1 MNGGNQPNHINGG
14 SDWNTLP
21 NELVY
26 EIFSYLPLKDL
37 GRVAQVCRQ
46 WYTVAQFPGLW
57 QSVEFILS
65 HSNKSCN
72 QQTSTGL
79 INHILTRHAKDLK
92 FVVFKTDSSVESA
105 KTACQILSKLVNCS
119 LKTLSLI
126 SSARPVFLDVDPESF
141 ISALTVVLDHSQALS
156 SLVVDH
162 TLIDDPSLHAL
173 AASNNSRTLQLLKM
187 KSCPKV
193 SPGGI
198 LALADH
204 CRYLRELSLSY
215 TLLSDN
221 LLMALSSEKHAKLDY
236 LRIDVYS
243 EREMLQAITPRC
255 WVALAEHSP
264 KMNLVMY
271 FFLAPEDS
279 FPEDIFSSFV
289 PVTHLYLSDYTSK
302 RLLHHI
308 GENCP
313 KLKELVFGSCGC
325 SAVDKELCN
334 IARNCG
340 NLSSVGLSQ
349 CEISCT
355 AFIEFV
361 GICGQRL
368 KELFVEEE
376 CLVEDVRHD
385 LQSTCV
391 KVSEILGRDWNPE
404 WTPNW

>member
-1 MNGGNQPNHINGG
+1 MNGRNQLDQNGG
-14 SDWNTLP
+14 SYWSTLP

-26 EIFSYLPLKDL
+26 EIFSYLPLVDL
-37 GRVAQVCRQ
+37 GRVAQVCQQ
-46 WYTVAQFPGLW
+46 WYTVAQSPGLW
-57 QSVEFILS
+57 QSVEFKLS
-65 HSNKSCN
+65 HSNKSSN
-72 QQTSTGL
+72 QHTSAGL
-79 INHILTRHAKDLK
+79 INHILTRHAQDLK

-105 KTACQILSKLVNCS
+105 KMACHILSKLVNCS

-156 SLVVDH
+156 SLTLDY

-173 AASNNSRTLQLLKM
+173 ATSNNSRTLQLLKM

-204 CRYLRELSLSY
+204 CRHLRELSLSY

-221 LLMALSSEKHAKLDY
+221 LLMALSSEKHTKLEY

-243 EREMLQAITPRC
+243 EREILQVITPQC

-271 FFLAPEDS
+271 FFLTSDES
-279 FPEDIFSSFV
+279 FPEDVFSSFV
-289 PVTHLYLSDYTSK
+289 PVTHLFFDYTSR

-313 KLKELVFGSCGC
+313 KLKELVFGSYGC
-325 SAVDKELCN
+325 SPVDKELCD
-334 IARNCG
+334 IARNCI

-349 CEISCT
+349 CEVTCT

-361 GICGQRL
+361 GICGRRL

-376 CLVEDVRHD
+376 CLIEDVRHD
-385 LQSTCV
+385 IHSTCV
-391 KVSEILGRDWNPE
+391 KVSEILGREWNPE
-404 WTPNW
+404 WTPKW